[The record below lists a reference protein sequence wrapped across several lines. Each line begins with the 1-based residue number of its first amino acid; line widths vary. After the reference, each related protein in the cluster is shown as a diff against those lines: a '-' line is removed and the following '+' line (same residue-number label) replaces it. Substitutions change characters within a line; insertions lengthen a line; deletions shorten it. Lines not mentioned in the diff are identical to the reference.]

1 MPLNPKAPPLPP
13 RSHLSKAHLKSWR
26 VKVPSLGCLQ
36 AIPILTFL
44 QDKVR
49 WAHTWEER
57 GGIALGE
64 DTPYGGVMRGTG
76 GLRVSPGSPFS
87 FSFLKQKMEA
97 TVVIPVYLT
106 GC

>member
-1 MPLNPKAPPLPP
+1 MPPTPKAPSLPP
-13 RSHLSKAHLKSWR
+13 RSHLSKAQFRSQR
-26 VKVPSLGCLQ
+26 VKVPNLGRLQ
-36 AIPILTFL
+36 AIHILTFL

-49 WAHTWEER
+49 GLTPGR
-57 GGIALGE
+57 KRVALHLVR
-64 DTPYGGVMRGTG
+64 TPHMGHDEGKG

-87 FSFLKQKMEA
+87 FSFLKKKID

>member
-1 MPLNPKAPPLPP
+1 M
-13 RSHLSKAHLKSWR
+13 R
-26 VKVPSLGCLQ
+26 G
-36 AIPILTFL
+36 
-44 QDKVR
+44 
-49 WAHTWEER
+49 AHTWEER
-57 GGIALGE
+57 AGIALGE
-64 DTPYGGVMRGTG
+64 DTPYGGVMRGKG